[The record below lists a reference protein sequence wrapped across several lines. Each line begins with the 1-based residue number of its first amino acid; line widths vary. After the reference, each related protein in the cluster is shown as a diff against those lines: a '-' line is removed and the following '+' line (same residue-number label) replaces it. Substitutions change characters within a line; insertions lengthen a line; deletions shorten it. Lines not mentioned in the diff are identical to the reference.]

1 MAYGTSGIVDLS
13 TLAPQASVPGGSFV
27 VDLTAQNFDAT
38 IQKSVRHP
46 VVVEFHSPR
55 APEGEPLS
63 AALRELAAE
72 AGGKYLLARVDVDAE
87 PQVASAFGVQAV
99 PTVVGVVGGQVAPL
113 FQGTK
118 AKPEAAAMIE
128 KLLQVAAASGV
139 VGKAEAVAPAPDENG
154 ETPPDPR
161 FDAADA
167 ALEKGDFD
175 LAVAEFDKILQATPN
190 DAVAVA
196 GRAQAG
202 LLGRVQ
208 KLDPEAVVAAI
219 RDAPDVVA
227 NQLDA
232 ADVEMLSGKFAAAF
246 TRLIEVIRNTAGAE
260 RDQVRL
266 RLLELFETVGASDPA
281 VLKARR
287 DLATALY

>member
-1 MAYGTSGIVDLS
+1 MAYRTSGIVDLS
-13 TLAPQASVPGGSFV
+13 TLAPKPVVPGGSFV
-27 VDLTAQNFDAT
+27 AELTEQNFDAT

-46 VVVEFHSPR
+46 VLIEFYSAR
-55 APEGEPLS
+55 APEAESLS
-63 AALRELAAE
+63 SALRELAAE
-72 AGGKYLLARVDVDAE
+72 AAGRYLLARVDVDAQ
-87 PQVASAFGVQAV
+87 PQVVSAFGVQAV

-118 AKPEAAAMIE
+118 TKQDAAVMID

-139 VGKAEAVAPAPDENG
+139 VGKADAVALAVDENG
-154 ETPPDPR
+154 ETPHDPR
-161 FDAADA
+161 FAAADA
-167 ALEKGDFD
+167 ALEKGDFS
-175 LAVAEFDKILQATPN
+175 LAVEEFDKILQATPN
-190 DAVAVA
+190 DPVASA

-208 KLDPEAVVAAI
+208 RLDPDAVVARI
-219 RDAPDVVA
+219 QTEPDVVE

-232 ADVEMLSGKFAAAF
+232 ADLEMLSGRFPAAF
-246 TRLIEVIRNTAGAE
+246 ERLIAVIRQTGGAE
-260 RDQVRL
+260 RDLVRV